1 MAEKEDDE
9 VYVVVE
15 LTGVIDSQVME
26 LAGKECTILGID
38 TPQPVLKLGSY
49 LFTGEYKD
57 TIGTC
62 VLFEECEAETNDEAG
77 RTSCVARARG
87 PKNKQLKYLGK
98 TEKRLDMKTSFL
110 REKAAVR
117 AAELLQSADASA
129 QGSSASF
136 LQEKAVAEAAESLQ
150 PTDAPTPDSLMEMA
164 VDDG

>member
-38 TPQPVLKLGSY
+38 TPKPVLKLGSY
-49 LFTGEYKD
+49 VFTGEHKD
-57 TIGTC
+57 SVGTC
-62 VLFEECEAETNDEAG
+62 VLFEECEAEADDEAG
-77 RTSCVARARG
+77 RTSMASSVSRTRR
-87 PKNKQLKYLGK
+87 PKELKQLKYFCK

-110 REKAAVR
+110 QEKAAIR
-117 AAELLQSADASA
+117 AAELLQPSDATGKVTS
-129 QGSSASF
+129 
-136 LQEKAVAEAAESLQ
+136 
-150 PTDAPTPDSLMEMA
+150 TEMA

>member
-1 MAEKEDDE
+1 MAEKEEDE
-9 VYVVVE
+9 VFVVVE

-38 TPQPVLKLGSY
+38 TPEPVLKLGSY

-62 VLFEECEAETNDEAG
+62 VLFEECEAGTDDEAG
-77 RTSCVARARG
+77 RASSVNRPRRQ
-87 PKNKQLKYLGK
+87 KELKKLKYFGK

-110 REKAAVR
+110 QEKAAGR
-117 AAELLQSADASA
+117 AAELLQPADAP
-129 QGSSASF
+129 
-136 LQEKAVAEAAESLQ
+136 AEDLSTEL
-150 PTDAPTPDSLMEMA
+150 A